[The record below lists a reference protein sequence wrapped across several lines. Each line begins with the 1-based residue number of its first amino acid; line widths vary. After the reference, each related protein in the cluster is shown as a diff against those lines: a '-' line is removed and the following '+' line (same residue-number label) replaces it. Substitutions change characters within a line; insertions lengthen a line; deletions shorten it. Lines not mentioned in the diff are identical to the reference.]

1 MIDMKDRFVNIFKE
15 NMDKYLNKGPD
26 HMEEIEKVNKNDNTL
41 IVLFIKFIHFAF
53 IVYMVLTPIFA
64 PESYLYL
71 YIIIGPFLYLHW
83 ATNNDVCALTV
94 MEQLLTG
101 KKSYETYIG
110 RIIKPIYNVDS
121 FDIKLVTL
129 ILWLIAVW
137 RLWSQYKFDMFVKM
151 KKYLIE

>member
-1 MIDMKDRFVNIFKE
+1 MPDMKERFANIFKE
-15 NMDKYLNKGPD
+15 NIDKYMKQGPD
-26 HMEEIEKVNKNDNTL
+26 HMEEIDKINKKENTL
-41 IVLFIKFIHFAF
+41 IILMIKFMHFAF
-53 IVYMVLTPIFA
+53 ILYMVLTPFFA

-71 YIIIGPFLYLHW
+71 YIIVGPFLYLHW

-94 MEQLLTG
+94 MEQLITG
-101 KKSYETYIG
+101 KKSYETFIG

-137 RLWSQYKFDMFVKM
+137 RLWSQYKFDTLNKM
-151 KKYLIE
+151 KDFLIK